1 MHSTIVIQHGRPDD
15 YHDPIKCFFFGT
27 YIHFGKNADL
37 FKIWSIKMSFE
48 NHDFHVLVVTLD
60 LDYSRL
66 HCFELYRHRHLKNSQ
81 TPRFRRR
88 SYYCQTSNQDAHA
101 PESGKYVKDPLS
113 WPELGSMEWSS
124 RRDVY
129 AKWTIS
135 SSPRDTNDFVST
147 AITASSLNNILDHDR
162 LFPAPG
168 RMHNWRAL
176 VLPSVASASAR
187 KAMEEY
193 RGLQITCEYLGALD
207 TSSCQDAHAPESGK
221 YVKDPLS
228 WPELGSMEWSSRRD
242 VYAKWTISS
251 SSRDTHDFVSTAITS
266 SSVNNI
272 LDLDR
277 PFPAPAKMHNCRALL
292 LPSVASASAR
302 KAMEEYKGLQITC
315 EYLGAL
321 DTSSCQDA
329 HAPVPGKHVKDPLSW
344 PELGSMERSSR
355 RDVYAKW
362 TISSS
367 SKDTKDFVSTAIT
380 SSSLNNILDHDRLF
394 PAPAEMHNLRALVL
408 PSVASASARKAMEE
422 YEGFQITCEYLGA
435 LDTSSCQDAH
445 APESGKHVKDPLS
458 WPELGSMERSSR
470 REKSASMV
478 PWFSR

>member
-88 SYYCQTSNQDAHA
+88 SYYCQTSN
-101 PESGKYVKDPLS
+101 
-113 WPELGSMEWSS
+113 
-124 RRDVY
+124 
-129 AKWTIS
+129 
-135 SSPRDTNDFVST
+135 
-147 AITASSLNNILDHDR
+147 
-162 LFPAPG
+162 
-168 RMHNWRAL
+168 
-176 VLPSVASASAR
+176 
-187 KAMEEY
+187 
-193 RGLQITCEYLGALD
+193 
-207 TSSCQDAHAPESGK
+207 QDAHAPESGK